1 MRNKI
6 KLISQYIKDL
16 SFENYAAQT
25 GSFSKERPEISIDI
39 KMQRKALT
47 NNILEVTL
55 ILLLEANVKTN
66 KIFLIE
72 LSYAGSFIVQNLPT
86 ANQNKRV
93 AFVDCPN
100 IIFPFI
106 RQTILNITQSSGF
119 PPLALDYV
127 DFADLF
133 DSKKRNQ
140 L

>member
-1 MRNKI
+1 MGNKI

-25 GSFSKERPEISIDI
+25 GSFSKEKPKIAIDI
-39 KMQRKALT
+39 KMKRKAFA

-55 ILLLEANVKTN
+55 IVLLEANLKTN
-66 KIFLIE
+66 KVFLIE
-72 LSYAGSFIVQNLPT
+72 LSYAGTFMVQNLP
-86 ANQNKRV
+86 NQSQNKRV

-106 RQTILNITQSSGF
+106 RQTVLNITQSSGF
-119 PPLALDYV
+119 PPLILDYV
-127 DFADLF
+127 DFADIF
-133 DSKKRNQ
+133 DRETRNQ

>member
-1 MRNKI
+1 MGNKI

-25 GSFSKERPEISIDI
+25 GSFSKEKPKISIDI
-39 KMQRKALT
+39 KMKKKPLT

-55 ILLLEANVKTN
+55 TLLLEAKVKTN

-72 LSYAGSFIVQNLPT
+72 LSYAGTFMIQNLP
-86 ANQNKRV
+86 NPNLNKRI

-106 RQTILNITQSSGF
+106 RQTVLNITQNSGY
-119 PPLALDYV
+119 PPLVLDYV
-127 DFADLF
+127 DFASLF
-133 DSKKRNQ
+133 DSEARNQ

>member
-1 MRNKI
+1 MENKI

-25 GSFSKERPEISIDI
+25 GSFSKEKPKISIDI
-39 KMQRKALT
+39 KMKKKKLT

-55 ILLLEANVKTN
+55 TLLLEAKVKTN

-72 LSYAGSFIVQNLPT
+72 LSYAGTFMIQNLP
-86 ANQNKRV
+86 NPNLNKRI

-106 RQTILNITQSSGF
+106 RQTVLNITQNSGF
-119 PPLALDYV
+119 PPLILDYV
-127 DFADLF
+127 DFAGLF
-133 DSKKRNQ
+133 DSEARNQ

>member
-1 MRNKI
+1 MGNKI

-25 GSFSKERPEISIDI
+25 GIFPKEKPKVSIDI
-39 KMQRKALT
+39 KMKKKALD
-47 NNILEVTL
+47 NNIFEVTL

-72 LSYAGSFIVQNLPT
+72 LSYAGTFMVQNLPNP
-86 ANQNKRV
+86 NQDKRV

-106 RQTILNITQSSGF
+106 RQTVLNITQSSGF
-119 PPLALDYV
+119 PPLTLDYV